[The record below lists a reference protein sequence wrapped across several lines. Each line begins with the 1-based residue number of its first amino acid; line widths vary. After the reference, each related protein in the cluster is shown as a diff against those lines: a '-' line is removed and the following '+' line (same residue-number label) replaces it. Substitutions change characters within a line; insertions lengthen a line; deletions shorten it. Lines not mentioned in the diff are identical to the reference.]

1 MRKEH
6 KIKKDSG
13 ADALTERIRRNEQI
27 RIIQAFGTFEFDPGY
42 DYKKERP
49 DRQRKAAHPED
60 AENNP

>member
-1 MRKEH
+1 M
-6 KIKKDSG
+6 G
-13 ADALTERIRRNEQI
+13 RIRRSEQI
-27 RIIQAFGTFEFDPGY
+27 RIIKAFGTFEFDPGY